1 MKPKPKKTE
10 LLAEEV
16 RQLAYNATNPVER
29 EILIEAAVRL
39 KDLLLIAEFYHH
51 ELELT
56 KNRQEFKKQ

>member
-16 RQLAYNATNPVER
+16 RQIAYNATNPTER

-39 KDLLLIAEFYHH
+39 KDLFLIAEFYHR
-51 ELELT
+51 ELGC
-56 KNRQEFKKQ
+56 KCKQEARKSK